1 MQLQEMSL
9 NEYLQSRLIAS
20 GFDSSDAQNV
30 IAELEDAANS
40 EDPVTS
46 LTAGLLWEIL
56 DKTTAISL
64 AERLVGIINRA
75 MNDGQYSA
83 AIQAIELLHR
93 EFPAQ
98 KWFTFILKDFNA

>member
-20 GFDSSDAQNV
+20 GFDSEDVKNV
-30 IAELEDAANS
+30 IAELEDAVNS
-40 EDPVTS
+40 EDSVTS
-46 LTAGLLWEIL
+46 LTAGLLWGIL
-56 DKTTAISL
+56 DKTTPISL
-64 AERLVGIINRA
+64 AERLVEISTRA

-93 EFPAQ
+93 EFSAD
-98 KWFTFILKDFNA
+98 KWFTFIFKDFNA